1 MAFDPDQYLAGD
13 KQGFDPDAYLKT
25 PIQDPLTAQTNR
37 AALAQI
43 GQAIPEPVKRAGT
56 AVAETAQAGFQALP
70 ESVQTVAKKTG
81 NFLLDAIDYLQR
93 PFQAQAVGLKEARKT
108 AETTVPERSFAGF
121 LSAARPEFTRPEVIA
136 GAKRGFKGE
145 EKASLQELLPDS
157 FRKEQPLAAATI
169 GFLGDAVTD
178 PLNIVAP
185 FAVTKSIVKATPES
199 VSIPSRLTDNE
210 LFRAFN
216 ITTGD
221 ADKARELY
229 NSYRYLRDK
238 AKNEGVRNAKELNN
252 RIKVLSKQTDIPEA
266 ELKAKIV
273 HDIETANLSDDAI
286 GALEREII
294 ERNRSL
300 LEQQR
305 AAGVDIGD
313 LGETYMPHIL
323 TKEADDILN
332 NAGVKNFFGIRPSAK
347 NPQALA
353 REIEGTVADINAK
366 NLYGST
372 KFFQDDPAIL
382 QGIADFRAANAIAGK
397 KFLEDAKALGVKA
410 DEAPTNY
417 VTVPEISG
425 FKFEPG
431 VAKLLNRSYRALS
444 NTEEINKVLKVYD
457 GAQNWWKMWSLGVR
471 PAYHTKNAIGN
482 VWNAY
487 LGGLSNPARY
497 GDAAAFQTKLAQ
509 NKLAGTIVGKPVNE
523 LYEAMAIR
531 GVFGEGQYGGDIAR
545 NLEKEI
551 QGGSR
556 NPLTL
561 SVENPVLQAGF
572 AVGKTIEDNARI
584 ALFLDQVKKGKT
596 YDQAGRHVQ
605 KYLFDYGD
613 VSPFEQSVLKRFMP
627 FYTWSRKNIPL
638 QLEAIAL
645 HPDKI
650 NKLNLAKENL
660 QMAYGGETLDPSQV
674 PDYVVEGMPVYL
686 SRDKTNDRAGAILLQ
701 NLIPF
706 ADLAPFAKF
715 LNTDTAPSITDTSK
729 LDPKISM
736 VMSGVSPFLKT
747 PIEMLANYD
756 FFRQRAITTGEGQ
769 KTDFLGVEMPVYLA
783 KLASNIVVLSEIDRL
798 NPGQIFGSRVVD
810 PATGEITQTPSIF
823 GATRESRTDRP
834 EEERQ
839 LQALTG
845 IRVLDLDLAMT
856 AFQKQKK
863 LQGDIDKLRGQLRSG
878 AVQEKSREIDRV
890 EKALDWYMTELDRY
904 EAERIERMRQ

>member
-1 MAFDPDQYLAGD
+1 MAFDPDQYLAG
-13 KQGFDPDAYLKT
+13 KQQGFDPDAYLKT
-25 PIQDPLTAQTNR
+25 PVQDPLTAQTNK
-37 AALAQI
+37 AALEQI
-43 GQAIPEPVKRAGT
+43 GAAIPEPVKAAGT
-56 AVAETAQAGFQALP
+56 AIAEAAQTGFQALP
-70 ESVQTVAKKTG
+70 ESVQTAAKKTG

-108 AETTVPERSFAGF
+108 AATTTVEPGIRGF
-121 LSAARPEFTRPEVIA
+121 LEAARPEFTRPEVIQ
-136 GAKRGFKGE
+136 GAKRGLMGQ
-145 EKASLQELLPDS
+145 EKASMQELLPES
-157 FRKEQPLAAATI
+157 FRKDNPLAAATI
-169 GFLGDAVTD
+169 GFVGDAVTD
-178 PLNIVAP
+178 PLNVVAP
-185 FAVTKSIVKATPES
+185 FAVSKSLIKAGPNS

-210 LFRAFN
+210 MFRAIN

-252 RIKVLSKQTDIPEA
+252 RIKVLSKQTNIPEN

-273 HDIETANLSDDAI
+273 HDIETANLPDDAI
-286 GALEREII
+286 GALEKEII
-294 ERNRSL
+294 DRNRSL

-305 AAGVDIGD
+305 AAGVEIGD

-332 NAGVKNFFGIRPSAK
+332 GMSMKSFFGTRPSAK

-353 REIEGTVADINAK
+353 RDIEGTVAEINAK

-382 QGIADFRAANAIAGK
+382 SGVADFRAANAIAGR
-397 KFLEDAKALGVKA
+397 KFLDDAKTLGVKA
-410 DEAPTNY
+410 DEAPANF

-425 FKFEPG
+425 VKFDPG
-431 VAKLLNRSYRALS
+431 VAKLLNRSYRALTS
-444 NTEEINKVLKVYD
+444 TEEMNKFLKVYD
-457 GAQNWWKMWSLGVR
+457 AAQNWWKMWSLGIR
-471 PAYHTKNAIGN
+471 PAYHTKNVIGN

-487 LGGLSNPARY
+487 LGGLSNPLRY
-497 GDAAAFQTKLAQ
+497 NDAALFQTKLAQ
-509 NKLAGTIVGKPVNE
+509 NKLEGNVMGRPASE
-523 LYEAMAIR
+523 LYEAMATR
-531 GVFGEGQYGGDIAR
+531 GVFGEGQYGGDIVR
-545 NLEKEI
+545 NIEREI

-572 AVGKTIEDNARI
+572 KVGQTLEDNARI

-596 YDQAGRHVQ
+596 YDQAARHVQ

-613 VSPFEQSVLKRFMP
+613 VSPFEQNVLKRVMP

-674 PDYVVEGMPVYL
+674 PDYVVEGMPVYT

-715 LNTDTAPSITDTSK
+715 LNTDTSPKLVETNK

-736 VMSGVSPFLKT
+736 AMANVSPFLKT

-756 FFRQRAITTGEGQ
+756 FFRQKALVEGEGQ

-798 NPGQIFGSRVVD
+798 NPGSIFGSRMVD
-810 PATGEITQTPSIF
+810 PVTGEIKQTKSIF

-863 LQGDIDKLRGQLRSG
+863 LQSDIEKLRGQLRAG
-878 AVQEKSREIDRV
+878 AVQEKDREVQRV
-890 EKALDWYMTELDRY
+890 EEALNWYMNELDRY
-904 EAERIERMRQ
+904 EQERKERMGK